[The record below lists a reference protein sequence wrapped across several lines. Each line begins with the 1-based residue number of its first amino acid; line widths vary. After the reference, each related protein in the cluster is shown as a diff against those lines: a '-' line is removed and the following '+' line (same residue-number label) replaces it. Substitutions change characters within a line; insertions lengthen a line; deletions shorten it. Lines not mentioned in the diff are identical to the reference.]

1 MDSRISFSAVRY
13 GISGINKLSL
23 LWDCGLQDSRV
34 TRSGF
39 AWGNAGA
46 AVHSRLPTQLKV
58 VSLRKQAI
66 VDLRTFAAL
75 MCSALVM
82 LVALLMPASTVHAQ
96 ALPFDEL
103 QVACAPAVVKSGPVH
118 GCALYQNI
126 NGDVFTDIYWLEGSF
141 CAMIH
146 EWCHA
151 ANFGGHTT
159 EFITRLRAGDQNPAC
174 PRGEVE

>member
-1 MDSRISFSAVRY
+1 MMGLALAV
-13 GISGINKLSL
+13 IIA
-23 LWDCGLQDSRV
+23 
-34 TRSGF
+34 T
-39 AWGNAGA
+39 
-46 AVHSRLPTQLKV
+46 LPFKT
-58 VSLRKQAI
+58 
-66 VDLRTFAAL
+66 VDLDEAGVCT
-75 MCSALVM
+75 SYGVNETSTYY
-82 LVALLMPASTVHAQ
+82 ASTVHAQ
-96 ALPFDEL
+96 ALPYDEL